1 VGISFAAETGDFPN
15 RPIELVFAY
24 PPGGGTDSSFLPF
37 KDAAGRALGKPIVN
51 VYKAGAGGA
60 LGAAY
65 AAQAKPDGYTL
76 ALASPSN
83 FILLPLT
90 KDVGYTLDSFTP
102 VYNFSE
108 TRNYF
113 LVREDSPFKTMR
125 DFVEAAKKK
134 RMIYSSPGVN
144 TTSHITMEAL
154 IRQLGL
160 QLTHVPYSGG
170 STAFTAVLGGHA
182 DIGLAGGSLGM
193 VAPGKLRAL
202 AVDGDKRFP
211 ISPNVPTLNELGY
224 PSKGLI
230 YYGVWAPKGTPEP
243 IINKLYQAFKKAAE
257 ENRDQSAKILIGAD
271 QAPLFLS
278 PAELGMVYQAQNT
291 YYKKVFEDMGM
302 LLKR

>member
-1 VGISFAAETGDFPN
+1 
-15 RPIELVFAY
+15 
-24 PPGGGTDSSFLPF
+24 
-37 KDAAGRALGKPIVN
+37 
-51 VYKAGAGGA
+51 
-60 LGAAY
+60 
-65 AAQAKPDGYTL
+65 
-76 ALASPSN
+76 
-83 FILLPLT
+83 
-90 KDVGYTLDSFTP
+90 TLDSFTP
-102 VYNFSE
+102 VCNFSE

-113 LVREDSPFKTMR
+113 LVREDSPYKTMR

-134 RMIYSSPGVN
+134 RMIYASPGVN

-211 ISPNVPTLNELGY
+211 ISPDVPTLNELGY

-257 ENRDQSAKILIGAD
+257 ENRAQSAKILMGAD

-278 PAELGMVYQAQNT
+278 PAELGVAFQSQHA
-291 YYKKVFEDMGM
+291 YYKKVFEDMG